1 MKNILNI
8 LLTGLIFTSCVNE
21 RLEEE
26 TKITPVPQSTQESRF
41 LEDSIVDVG
50 ELNDENDFTYN
61 IKIADEDNGVNGEL
75 EEGIRY
81 SVMGTTVLASVSID
95 NNFENIVYKLKEAK
109 LASFL
114 DKSELSDKIEIYKTD
129 EITGKVV
136 SRFFVDVNGTVLVE
150 ETEIT
155 PVDPINPVDPIDP
168 VSGRVTAEGTF
179 VAEDAEQ
186 YLDLCTSYA
195 AEQGSALEAV
205 YKHNRRWPA
214 KDRAACSLSSCY
226 GMAKDGKKFET
237 AEKIYKRQG
246 VRHNDEKLERLCYDS
261 SKSVSLNTQIVN
273 LDKDFLKDGLLKIDL
288 DESMDKIIDY
298 TASSDFFTEITSGKD
313 ANSALTTIVT
323 NERFVVRDSMI
334 KNITMNYE
342 VLNYENLQA
351 DVYVHDSIA
360 IQFKRTSDESV
371 AHEIIVNLVFRSQGD
386 NSYILRDEINV
397 DASYNKYKAFG
408 HGRKIEDIVGEK
420 VKITDLATSLK
431 GYTVEEIECV
441 AIDWDNKEYEFT
453 VNPAGEHLSIGGF
466 PDREALSKF
475 DFKKWGNRRVKV
487 ECRSGLFEN
496 EDGQTLEIHGD
507 YPLQFKF
514 D

>member
-1 MKNILNI
+1 MKNVLNI

-21 RLEEE
+21 RLDEQ
-26 TKITPVPQSTQESRF
+26 TDLTPTPQTTQESKF

-61 IKIADEDNGVNGEL
+61 ITIADEVEGTL
-75 EEGIRY
+75 EDGIKY

-95 NNFENIVYKLKEAK
+95 DNFEHIVYKLKEAK
-109 LASFL
+109 LAEFL
-114 DKSELSDKIEIYKTD
+114 DRAELKDQIEIYKTD

-136 SRFFVDVNGTVLVE
+136 SRFFVDVNGSVLVE
-150 ETEIT
+150 ETEVN
-155 PVDPINPVDPIDP
+155 PVNPINPVDPVDP
-168 VSGRVTAEGTF
+168 VSGRLTAEGTF

-186 YLDLCTSYA
+186 YLDLCVRYA
-195 AEQGSALEAV
+195 SAQGSALEAV
-205 YKHNRRWPA
+205 YKHKRFLA

-226 GMAKDGKKFET
+226 GMAKEGKTFET
-237 AEKIYKRQG
+237 AEKIYKRQS
-246 VRHNDEKLERLCYDS
+246 VRHEDDKLERLCFDS
-261 SKSVSLNTQIVN
+261 SKSISLNTQVVN
-273 LDKDFLKDGLLKIDL
+273 LDKDFLKDGILKIDL
-288 DESMDKIIDY
+288 GDSMNKIMDY

-323 NERFVVRDSMI
+323 NERFELKDNMI
-334 KNITMNYE
+334 NNITMNYE
-342 VLNYENLQA
+342 VLNYEGLQA

-360 IQFKRTSDESV
+360 IQFKRNSDESV
-371 AHEIIVNLVFRSQGD
+371 AHEIIVNLVFRSQGAA
-386 NSYILRDEINV
+386 SYILRDELKA

-408 HGRKIEDIVGEK
+408 HGKNIEDIIGEK
-420 VKITDLATSLK
+420 VKLTDLASSLS
-431 GYTVEEIECV
+431 GYTVRDIECV

-453 VNPAGEHLSIGGF
+453 VNPSGEYLSIGGF
-466 PDREALSKF
+466 PNAEAMNDF

-487 ECRSGLFEN
+487 ECRTGLFEN
-496 EDGQTLEIHGD
+496 SDGQTLEIHGD